1 MGHPTGGGVT
11 RARIVLA
18 DDHREMRNLVTHILG
33 QEFEIVQAVADG
45 PALLAAAAKYNPDL
59 CLIDISMPIINGIEV
74 AARLKKSATRAKI
87 IILTVHEDLDFVK
100 AAFDAGASG
109 YVVKSRMAT
118 DLCRAAREVLSG
130 NTFISASVEDGK
142 PVG

>member
-1 MGHPTGGGVT
+1 MT

-33 QEFEIVQAVADG
+33 QEFEIVQAVENG
-45 PALLAAAAKYNPDL
+45 PALLEAAARYNPDL
-59 CLIDISMPIINGIEV
+59 CLVDISMPIINGIEV
-74 AARLKKSATRAKI
+74 AALLKKSEAKAKV
-87 IILTVHEDLDFVK
+87 IILTVHEDQDFVQ

-118 DLCRAAREVLSG
+118 DLRQAARAVLAG
-130 NTFISASVEDGK
+130 NTFISALVQNEAK
-142 PVG
+142 PVV

>member
-1 MGHPTGGGVT
+1 MR

-33 QEFEIVQAVADG
+33 QEFEIVQAVENG
-45 PALLAAAAKYNPDL
+45 PALLEAAAKYKPDL
-59 CLIDISMPIINGIEV
+59 CLVDISMPIINGIEV
-74 AARLKKSATRAKI
+74 AILLKKSEAKAKI
-87 IILTVHEDLDFVK
+87 IILTVHEDQDFVK

-118 DLCRAAREVLSG
+118 DLRRAARAVLAG
-130 NTFISASVEDGK
+130 NTFISASVQNEAK